1 MANDPVLRMLG
12 LARRAGKLA
21 YGDEL
26 VREVCFGHKARCV
39 FLAADAGASTAK
51 KGAFYADKANV
62 PCVQLPHGKTE
73 LGTSVGK
80 SGCAIV
86 AVTDIGLAA
95 SAVEKLASEHE
106 EYAETAKLLSEKNAR
121 IQSRKGIKKHK
132 EKPETAEEKPAEP
145 EKRADARPKPAAKRP
160 FRKPDGEKRPFRKAD
175 SEKRPF
181 RKPDGEKRPF
191 RKADGEKRPYRK
203 PDGEKRP
210 FRKPDGEKRPFRK
223 QDGEKRPFR
232 KPDGEK
238 RPYRKPDGEKRPF
251 RKPDGEKR
259 PFRKPDGEKR
269 PFHRDGARKPR
280 FTGEKRS
287 FRNKT

>member
-26 VREVCFGHKARCV
+26 VREVCFAHKARCV
-39 FLAADAGASTAK
+39 FLAGDAGASTAK
-51 KGAFYADKANV
+51 KGAFYAEKANV
-62 PCVQLPHGKTE
+62 PCVQLPHGKIE

-86 AVTDIGLAA
+86 AVTDIGLAS

-121 IQSRKGIKKHK
+121 IQSRKGIKKQK
-132 EKPETAEEKPAEP
+132 NKAETETEKPDEP
-145 EKRADARPKPAAKRP
+145 EKRE
-160 FRKPDGEKRPFRKAD
+160 EKRPYRK
-175 SEKRPF
+175 
-181 RKPDGEKRPF
+181 DGERPF

-203 PDGEKRP
+203 DGERPFRKADGEKRLY
-210 FRKPDGEKRPFRK
+210 RKDGERPFR
-223 QDGEKRPFR
+223 RA
-232 KPDGEK
+232 DGEK
-238 RPYRKPDGEKRPF
+238 RPYRKDGERPF
-251 RKPDGEKR
+251 RKTDGER
-259 PFRKPDGEKR
+259 PFR
-269 PFHRDGARKPR
+269 RDSARKPH

>member
-121 IQSRKGIKKHK
+121 IQSRKGIKKQK

-145 EKRADARPKPAAKRP
+145 EKRADARPKPPQSARTASRTARSVRSANRTATASTASRTAKNARSIATAHESRVSP
-160 FRKPDGEKRPFRKAD
+160 AKSAVSATKRNERAKA
-175 SEKRPF
+175 RI
-181 RKPDGEKRPF
+181 
-191 RKADGEKRPYRK
+191 
-203 PDGEKRP
+203 
-210 FRKPDGEKRPFRK
+210 
-223 QDGEKRPFR
+223 Q
-232 KPDGEK
+232 
-238 RPYRKPDGEKRPF
+238 
-251 RKPDGEKR
+251 
-259 PFRKPDGEKR
+259 
-269 PFHRDGARKPR
+269 
-280 FTGEKRS
+280 
-287 FRNKT
+287 

>member
-26 VREVCFGHKARCV
+26 VREVCFAHKARCV
-39 FLAADAGASTAK
+39 FLAGDAGASTAK
-51 KGAFYADKANV
+51 KGAFYAEKANV
-62 PCVQLPHGKTE
+62 PCVQLPHGKIE
-73 LGTSVGK
+73 LGTAVGK

-86 AVTDIGLAA
+86 AVTDIGLAS

-121 IQSRKGIKKHK
+121 IQSRKGIKKQK
-132 EKPETAEEKPAEP
+132 NKAETETEKPDEP
-145 EKRADARPKPAAKRP
+145 EKRTESRPKPA
-160 FRKPDGEKRPFRKAD
+160 EKRPFRRD
-175 SEKRPF
+175 GERPF
-181 RKPDGEKRPF
+181 RRADGEKRPF

-203 PDGEKRP
+203 DGERP
-210 FRKPDGEKRPFRK
+210 FRRA
-223 QDGEKRPFR
+223 
-232 KPDGEK
+232 DGEK
-238 RPYRKPDGEKRPF
+238 RPYRKDGERPF
-251 RKPDGEKR
+251 R
-259 PFRKPDGEKR
+259 
-269 PFHRDGARKPR
+269 RDSARKPY

>member
-26 VREVCFGHKARCV
+26 VREVCFAHKARCV
-39 FLAADAGASTAK
+39 FLAGDAGASTAK
-51 KGAFYADKANV
+51 KGAFYAEKANV
-62 PCVQLPHGKTE
+62 PCVQLPHGKIE
-73 LGTSVGK
+73 LGTAVGK

-86 AVTDIGLAA
+86 AVTDIGLAS

-121 IQSRKGIKKHK
+121 IQSRKGIKKQK
-132 EKPETAEEKPAEP
+132 NKAETETEKPDEP
-145 EKRADARPKPAAKRP
+145 EKREESRPKPAEKRP
-160 FRKPDGEKRPFRKAD
+160 FRRDGERPFRRADGEKRPYRKDGERPFRRAD
-175 SEKRPF
+175 GEKRPY
-181 RKPDGEKRPF
+181 RKDGERPF

-203 PDGEKRP
+203 DGERP
-210 FRKPDGEKRPFRK
+210 FR
-223 QDGEKRPFR
+223 
-232 KPDGEK
+232 
-238 RPYRKPDGEKRPF
+238 
-251 RKPDGEKR
+251 
-259 PFRKPDGEKR
+259 
-269 PFHRDGARKPR
+269 RDSARKPH

>member
-26 VREVCFGHKARCV
+26 VREVCFAHKARCV
-39 FLAADAGASTAK
+39 FLAGDAGASTAK
-51 KGAFYADKANV
+51 KGAFYAEKANV
-62 PCVQLPHGKTE
+62 PCVQLPHGKIE
-73 LGTSVGK
+73 LGTAVGK

-86 AVTDIGLAA
+86 AVTDIGLAS

-121 IQSRKGIKKHK
+121 IQSRKGIKKQK
-132 EKPETAEEKPAEP
+132 NKAETETEKPDEP
-145 EKRADARPKPAAKRP
+145 EKREESRPKPA
-160 FRKPDGEKRPFRKAD
+160 EKRPFR
-175 SEKRPF
+175 R
-181 RKPDGEKRPF
+181 DGERPF

-203 PDGEKRP
+203 DGERP
-210 FRKPDGEKRPFRK
+210 FRRA
-223 QDGEKRPFR
+223 
-232 KPDGEK
+232 DGEK
-238 RPYRKPDGEKRPF
+238 RPYRKDGERPFRKADGEKRPY
-251 RKPDGEKR
+251 RKDSERPFYRADGEKR
-259 PFRKPDGEKR
+259 PYRKDGER
-269 PFHRDGARKPR
+269 PFRRDSARKPH

>member
-145 EKRADARPKPAAKRP
+145 EKRADARPKPTA
-160 FRKPDGEKRPFRKAD
+160 
-175 SEKRPF
+175 
-181 RKPDGEKRPF
+181 
-191 RKADGEKRPYRK
+191 KRPYRK

-223 QDGEKRPFR
+223 ADGEKRPFRKADGEKRPFRKPDGEKRPFRKEGDRPYR

-251 RKPDGEKR
+251 RKADGEKR
-259 PFRKPDGEKR
+259 PYRKPDGEKR

>member
-160 FRKPDGEKRPFRKAD
+160 YRKPDGEKRPFRKQ
-175 SEKRPF
+175 
-181 RKPDGEKRPF
+181 
-191 RKADGEKRPYRK
+191 DGEKRPYRK

-223 QDGEKRPFR
+223 ADGEKRPFR

-269 PFHRDGARKPR
+269 PFRKPDGEKRPFHREGARKPR

>member
-121 IQSRKGIKKHK
+121 IQSRKGIKKQK
-132 EKPETAEEKPAEP
+132 NKAETETEKPDEP
-145 EKRADARPKPAAKRP
+145 EKREEKRPYRKDGERP
-160 FRKPDGEKRPFRKAD
+160 FRKPDGEKRPFRKD
-175 SEKRPF
+175 GEKRPF

-191 RKADGEKRPYRK
+191 RKADGEKRP
-203 PDGEKRP
+203 

-223 QDGEKRPFR
+223 S
-232 KPDGEK
+232 
-238 RPYRKPDGEKRPF
+238 
-251 RKPDGEKR
+251 
-259 PFRKPDGEKR
+259 DGEKR

>member
-26 VREVCFGHKARCV
+26 VREVCFAHKARCV
-39 FLAADAGASTAK
+39 FLAGDAGASTAK
-51 KGAFYADKANV
+51 KGAFYAEKANV
-62 PCVQLPHGKTE
+62 PCVQLPHGKIE
-73 LGTSVGK
+73 LGTAVGK

-86 AVTDIGLAA
+86 AVTDIGLAS

-121 IQSRKGIKKHK
+121 IQSRKGIKKQK
-132 EKPETAEEKPAEP
+132 NKAETETEKPDEP
-145 EKRADARPKPAAKRP
+145 EKREESRQKPA
-160 FRKPDGEKRPFRKAD
+160 
-175 SEKRPF
+175 
-181 RKPDGEKRPF
+181 EKRPF

-203 PDGEKRP
+203 DGERPFRRADDEKRPYRKDSERP
-210 FRKPDGEKRPFRK
+210 FRKA
-223 QDGEKRPFR
+223 
-232 KPDGEK
+232 DGEK
-238 RPYRKPDGEKRPF
+238 RPYRKDGERPFRRADGEKRPY
-251 RKPDGEKR
+251 RKDGER
-259 PFRKPDGEKR
+259 PFR
-269 PFHRDGARKPR
+269 RDSARKPH

>member
-145 EKRADARPKPAAKRP
+145 EKRADARPKPTA
-160 FRKPDGEKRPFRKAD
+160 
-175 SEKRPF
+175 
-181 RKPDGEKRPF
+181 
-191 RKADGEKRPYRK
+191 KRPYRK

-223 QDGEKRPFR
+223 ADGEKRPFR

-251 RKPDGEKR
+251 RKDGDRPFRKPDGEKRPFRKPDGEKRPFRRADGEKR

>member
-121 IQSRKGIKKHK
+121 IQSRKGIKKQK
-132 EKPETAEEKPAEP
+132 EKPETETEKPAEP
-145 EKRADARPKPAAKRP
+145 EKRADARPKPAAKRPYREPDGEKRPFRKADGEKRPFRKPDGEKRPFRKADGEKRP

-181 RKPDGEKRPF
+181 RKADGEKRPF
-191 RKADGEKRPYRK
+191 RKADGEKRP
-203 PDGEKRP
+203 
-210 FRKPDGEKRPFRK
+210 FRKADGA
-223 QDGEKRPFR
+223 
-232 KPDGEK
+232 
-238 RPYRKPDGEKRPF
+238 
-251 RKPDGEKR
+251 
-259 PFRKPDGEKR
+259 KR

>member
-26 VREVCFGHKARCV
+26 VREVCFAHKARCV
-39 FLAADAGASTAK
+39 FLAGDAGASTAK
-51 KGAFYADKANV
+51 KGAFYAEKANV
-62 PCVQLPHGKTE
+62 PCVQLPHGKIE

-86 AVTDIGLAA
+86 AVTDIGLAS
-95 SAVEKLASEHE
+95 SAVEKRASEHE

-121 IQSRKGIKKHK
+121 IQSRKGIKKQK
-132 EKPETAEEKPAEP
+132 NKAETETEKPVEP
-145 EKRADARPKPAAKRP
+145 EKREQIRSKTA
-160 FRKPDGEKRPFRKAD
+160 EN
-175 SEKRPF
+175 
-181 RKPDGEKRPF
+181 RPF

-203 PDGEKRP
+203 DGERP
-210 FRKPDGEKRPFRK
+210 FRRA
-223 QDGEKRPFR
+223 
-232 KPDGEK
+232 DGEK
-238 RPYRKPDGEKRPF
+238 RPYRKDGERPF
-251 RKPDGEKR
+251 RKTDGER
-259 PFRKPDGEKR
+259 PFR
-269 PFHRDGARKPR
+269 RDSARKPH

>member
-26 VREVCFGHKARCV
+26 VREVCFAHKARCV
-39 FLAADAGASTAK
+39 FLAGDAGASTAK
-51 KGAFYADKANV
+51 KGAFYAEKANV
-62 PCVQLPHGKTE
+62 PCVQLPHGKIE
-73 LGTSVGK
+73 LGTAVGK

-86 AVTDIGLAA
+86 AVTDIGLAS

-121 IQSRKGIKKHK
+121 IQSRKGIKKQK
-132 EKPETAEEKPAEP
+132 NKA
-145 EKRADARPKPAAKRP
+145 
-160 FRKPDGEKRPFRKAD
+160 DGEKRPYRKDGERPFHRAD
-175 SEKRPF
+175 SEKRPYRKDSERPF
-181 RKPDGEKRPF
+181 RRADGEKRPYRKDGERPF

-203 PDGEKRP
+203 DGERP
-210 FRKPDGEKRPFRK
+210 FRRA
-223 QDGEKRPFR
+223 
-232 KPDGEK
+232 DGEK
-238 RPYRKPDGEKRPF
+238 RPYRKDGERPF
-251 RKPDGEKR
+251 R
-259 PFRKPDGEKR
+259 
-269 PFHRDGARKPR
+269 RDSARKPH

>member
-160 FRKPDGEKRPFRKAD
+160 YRKPDGEKRPYRKADGEKRPFRKPDGEKRPYRKPDGEKRPFRKADGEKRPFRKDGDRPYRKLDGEKRPYRKPDGEKRPFRKAD

-191 RKADGEKRPYRK
+191 RKS
-203 PDGEKRP
+203 
-210 FRKPDGEKRPFRK
+210 
-223 QDGEKRPFR
+223 
-232 KPDGEK
+232 
-238 RPYRKPDGEKRPF
+238 
-251 RKPDGEKR
+251 
-259 PFRKPDGEKR
+259 DGEKR

>member
-26 VREVCFGHKARCV
+26 VREVCFAHKARCV
-39 FLAADAGASTAK
+39 FLAGDAGASTAK
-51 KGAFYADKANV
+51 KGAFYAEKANV
-62 PCVQLPHGKTE
+62 PCVQLPHGKIE
-73 LGTSVGK
+73 LGTAVGK

-86 AVTDIGLAA
+86 AVTDIGLAS

-121 IQSRKGIKKHK
+121 IQSRKGIKKQK
-132 EKPETAEEKPAEP
+132 NKAETETEKPDEP
-145 EKRADARPKPAAKRP
+145 EKREESRPKPAEKRP
-160 FRKPDGEKRPFRKAD
+160 FRRADGEKRPYRKD
-175 SEKRPF
+175 GERPF
-181 RKPDGEKRPF
+181 RRADGERPF

-203 PDGEKRP
+203 DGERP
-210 FRKPDGEKRPFRK
+210 FRKA
-223 QDGEKRPFR
+223 
-232 KPDGEK
+232 DGEK
-238 RPYRKPDGEKRPF
+238 RPYRKDGERPF
-251 RKPDGEKR
+251 R
-259 PFRKPDGEKR
+259 
-269 PFHRDGARKPR
+269 RDSARKPH

>member
-95 SAVEKLASEHE
+95 SAVEKRASEHE

-160 FRKPDGEKRPFRKAD
+160 YRKPDGEKRPFRK
-175 SEKRPF
+175 
-181 RKPDGEKRPF
+181 DG
-191 RKADGEKRPYRK
+191 DRPYRK

-210 FRKPDGEKRPFRK
+210 FRKL
-223 QDGEKRPFR
+223 
-232 KPDGEK
+232 
-238 RPYRKPDGEKRPF
+238 
-251 RKPDGEKR
+251 
-259 PFRKPDGEKR
+259 DGEKR

>member
-145 EKRADARPKPAAKRP
+145 EKRADARPKPTA
-160 FRKPDGEKRPFRKAD
+160 
-175 SEKRPF
+175 
-181 RKPDGEKRPF
+181 
-191 RKADGEKRPYRK
+191 KRPYRK

-210 FRKPDGEKRPFRK
+210 YRRDGERPFRKADGEKRPDRK
-223 QDGEKRPFR
+223 DGERPFR
-232 KPDGEK
+232 
-238 RPYRKPDGEKRPF
+238 
-251 RKPDGEKR
+251 
-259 PFRKPDGEKR
+259 
-269 PFHRDGARKPR
+269 RDSARKPH

>member
-160 FRKPDGEKRPFRKAD
+160 YRKPDGEKRPFRK
-175 SEKRPF
+175 
-181 RKPDGEKRPF
+181 DG
-191 RKADGEKRPYRK
+191 DRPYRK

-223 QDGEKRPFR
+223 SDGEKRPFR
-232 KPDGEK
+232 KL
-238 RPYRKPDGEKRPF
+238 
-251 RKPDGEKR
+251 
-259 PFRKPDGEKR
+259 DGEKR

>member
-26 VREVCFGHKARCV
+26 VREVCFAHKARCV
-39 FLAADAGASTAK
+39 FLAGDAGASTAK
-51 KGAFYADKANV
+51 KGAFYAEKANV
-62 PCVQLPHGKTE
+62 PCVQLPHGKIE
-73 LGTSVGK
+73 LGTAVGK

-86 AVTDIGLAA
+86 AVTDIGLAS

-121 IQSRKGIKKHK
+121 IQSRKGIKKQK
-132 EKPETAEEKPAEP
+132 NKAETETEKSDEP
-145 EKRADARPKPAAKRP
+145 EKREESRPKPAEKRP
-160 FRKPDGEKRPFRKAD
+160 FRRDGERPFRRADGEKRPYCKDGERPFRRAD
-175 SEKRPF
+175 GEKRPY
-181 RKPDGEKRPF
+181 RKDGERPF

-203 PDGEKRP
+203 DGERP
-210 FRKPDGEKRPFRK
+210 FR
-223 QDGEKRPFR
+223 
-232 KPDGEK
+232 
-238 RPYRKPDGEKRPF
+238 
-251 RKPDGEKR
+251 
-259 PFRKPDGEKR
+259 
-269 PFHRDGARKPR
+269 RDSARKPH

>member
-39 FLAADAGASTAK
+39 FLAADAGVSTAK

-160 FRKPDGEKRPFRKAD
+160 YRKPDGA
-175 SEKRPF
+175 KRPF

-191 RKADGEKRPYRK
+191 RKEGD
-203 PDGEKRP
+203 
-210 FRKPDGEKRPFRK
+210 
-223 QDGEKRPFR
+223 RPFR

-238 RPYRKPDGEKRPF
+238 RPYRKPDGEKRPY

-259 PFRKPDGEKR
+259 PLRKSDGEKR

>member
-160 FRKPDGEKRPFRKAD
+160 YRKPDGEKRPFRKPDGEKRPFRKAD

-191 RKADGEKRPYRK
+191 RK

-223 QDGEKRPFR
+223 A
-232 KPDGEK
+232 
-238 RPYRKPDGEKRPF
+238 
-251 RKPDGEKR
+251 DGEKR

>member
-26 VREVCFGHKARCV
+26 VREVCFAHKARCV
-39 FLAADAGASTAK
+39 FLAGDAGASTAK
-51 KGAFYADKANV
+51 KGAFYAEKANV
-62 PCVQLPHGKTE
+62 PCVQLPHGKIE

-86 AVTDIGLAA
+86 AVTDIGLAS

-121 IQSRKGIKKHK
+121 IQSRKGIKKQK
-132 EKPETAEEKPAEP
+132 NKAETETEKPVEP
-145 EKRADARPKPAAKRP
+145 EKREEIRSKTA
-160 FRKPDGEKRPFRKAD
+160 EKRPYRK
-175 SEKRPF
+175 
-181 RKPDGEKRPF
+181 DGERPF

-203 PDGEKRP
+203 DGERP
-210 FRKPDGEKRPFRK
+210 FRKA
-223 QDGEKRPFR
+223 
-232 KPDGEK
+232 DGEK
-238 RPYRKPDGEKRPF
+238 RPYRKDGERPFRKADGEKRPY
-251 RKPDGEKR
+251 RKDSER
-259 PFRKPDGEKR
+259 PFRKTDGER
-269 PFHRDGARKPR
+269 PFRRDSARKPH

>member
-26 VREVCFGHKARCV
+26 VREVCFAHKARCV
-39 FLAADAGASTAK
+39 FLAGDAGASTAK
-51 KGAFYADKANV
+51 KGAFYAEKANV
-62 PCVQLPHGKTE
+62 PCVQLPHGKIE

-86 AVTDIGLAA
+86 AVTDIGLAS

-121 IQSRKGIKKHK
+121 IQSRKGIKKQK
-132 EKPETAEEKPAEP
+132 NKAETETEKPDEP
-145 EKRADARPKPAAKRP
+145 EKREEKRPYRKDGERP
-160 FRKPDGEKRPFRKAD
+160 FRRADGEKRPYRK
-175 SEKRPF
+175 
-181 RKPDGEKRPF
+181 DGERPF

-203 PDGEKRP
+203 DGERP
-210 FRKPDGEKRPFRK
+210 FRRA
-223 QDGEKRPFR
+223 
-232 KPDGEK
+232 DGEK
-238 RPYRKPDGEKRPF
+238 RPYRKDGERPFREADGEKRPY
-251 RKPDGEKR
+251 RKDGER
-259 PFRKPDGEKR
+259 PFR
-269 PFHRDGARKPR
+269 RDSARNPH

-287 FRNKT
+287 FRNQT

>member
-86 AVTDIGLAA
+86 AVTDIGLA
-95 SAVEKLASEHE
+95 SEHE

-132 EKPETAEEKPAEP
+132 EKPETAEEKPAES

-160 FRKPDGEKRPFRKAD
+160 
-175 SEKRPF
+175 
-181 RKPDGEKRPF
+181 
-191 RKADGEKRPYRK
+191 YRK
-203 PDGEKRP
+203 P
-210 FRKPDGEKRPFRK
+210 
-223 QDGEKRPFR
+223 DGEKRPFR

-238 RPYRKPDGEKRPF
+238 RPYRKPDGEKRPY

-259 PFRKPDGEKR
+259 PFRKADGEKR
-269 PFHRDGARKPR
+269 PFRKDSERPFRRDSARKPH

>member
-121 IQSRKGIKKHK
+121 IQSRKGIKKQK
-132 EKPETAEEKPAEP
+132 EKPETETEKPAEP
-145 EKRADARPKPAAKRP
+145 EKRADARPKPTAKRP
-160 FRKPDGEKRPFRKAD
+160 Y
-175 SEKRPF
+175 
-181 RKPDGEKRPF
+181 
-191 RKADGEKRPYRK
+191 RKADGEKRPY
-203 PDGEKRP
+203 
-210 FRKPDGEKRPFRK
+210 
-223 QDGEKRPFR
+223 R

-259 PFRKPDGEKR
+259 PFRKSDGEKRPFRKDGERPFRRADGEKRPFRKPDGEERPFRKPDDEKR

>member
-160 FRKPDGEKRPFRKAD
+160 
-175 SEKRPF
+175 
-181 RKPDGEKRPF
+181 
-191 RKADGEKRPYRK
+191 YRK

-210 FRKPDGEKRPFRK
+210 FRKDGDRPYRK
-223 QDGEKRPFR
+223 PDGEKRPFR

-251 RKPDGEKR
+251 RKSDGEKR
-259 PFRKPDGEKR
+259 PFRKLDGEKR